1 MQSGD
6 NGQDQ
11 ALERG
16 SPAAIARA
24 AERPEE
30 IPMSTFQRR
39 LWFLHNLNEDKTAL
53 NFPVIFHLKGQPNIT
68 TLHRALIELTIRN
81 ESLRT
86 AYYEGINFAQ
96 QEIVDRLDLEL
107 SYDDFSSEREPLASL
122 DEHVLI
128 LRDEELEIEE
138 GEVFRAALAKLNDT
152 EYALVLIFHHIAI
165 DRGSSKSFLSQLSSL
180 YDGIRNNR
188 DIAAI
193 PSPEIQYPDFS
204 VWHNAQLQ
212 SLDVEIETKFWKEKL
227 TGAPGTSKL
236 LPFAKSERPP
246 QNDNKRAAH
255 KSTLGL
261 STLKRLKR
269 VCSRMNVTPFQFIL
283 TAFRCFLYRYT
294 EEKDLTILM
303 IDGNRPHPDLE
314 DVLGFFVNMIP
325 LRCVNDCE
333 AGFDDVLEELKNVTL
348 EAMAHSKVPFDIIAD
363 AVEVEKSA
371 SHFPLGQVV
380 LNYQMHGKMPNYP
393 TQDFDIDDIISNDI
407 PTACELNLEIL
418 EDPSKGL
425 DLRLEYSTTLYD
437 NQEMDRF
444 LDNFLSFLTSAIKDH
459 RQPIPEIAMCGQK
472 EMKHLEDNFWA
483 TDFTRN
489 SWDDVSVLGK
499 IIENA
504 KINPHAVA
512 LHTSDAENITYDD
525 LLHQARKVAFTL
537 RRTGATPGQYIG
549 LFSRPGIEAVVG
561 MIGILLTRCG
571 FICMDPDFAIDRLA
585 FMVSDS
591 KAHIVLYG
599 QGLQAAATDVAIQS
613 ALSPQTIG
621 IAEAAATDSM
631 LSLLKSAS
639 PEDPFYV
646 IYTSVSRLPHL

>member
-1 MQSGD
+1 
-6 NGQDQ
+6 
-11 ALERG
+11 
-16 SPAAIARA
+16 
-24 AERPEE
+24 
-30 IPMSTFQRR
+30 MSTFQRR

-68 TLHRALIELTIRN
+68 ILHQTLIELTIPN

-107 SYDDFSSEREPLASL
+107 IYDDFSSEREPLASL

-128 LRDEELEIEE
+128 LQNEELDIEKE
-138 GEVFRAALAKLNDT
+138 EVFRAALIKLNDT

-180 YDGIRNNR
+180 YDGIRNSR

-193 PSPEIQYPDFS
+193 PAPEIQYPDFS

-212 SLDVEIETKFWKEKL
+212 SLDVEIETRYWKENL
-227 TGAPGTSKL
+227 TGAPGASKL

-246 QNDNKRAAH
+246 QNDNERAAH
-255 KSTLGL
+255 KCTLGL
-261 STLKRLKR
+261 STLNRLKR

-283 TAFRCFLYRYT
+283 TVFQRFLYRYT
-294 EEKDLTILM
+294 EEKGLTILM
-303 IDGNRPHPDLE
+303 IDGNRPHPDVE

-348 EAMAHSKVPFDIIAD
+348 EAIAHSKVPFDIIAD
-363 AVEVEKSA
+363 AVEIEKSA
-371 SHFPLGQVV
+371 IHFPLGQIV
-380 LNYQMHGKMPNYP
+380 LNYEMHGKTPNYP

-425 DLRLEYSTTLYD
+425 DLCLEYSTALYD
-437 NQEMDRF
+437 SQEMGRF
-444 LDNFLSFLTSAIKDH
+444 LDNFLSFLTSAVKDH
-459 RQPIPEIAMCGQK
+459 RQPIPEIAMCGPK
-472 EMKHLEDNFWA
+472 ELKHLEDNFWA
-483 TDFTRN
+483 TDFTQN
-489 SWDDVSVLGK
+489 SWDGVSVLGK

-504 KINPHAVA
+504 KINPYAVS
-512 LHTSDAENITYDD
+512 LHTSDEENITYDD
-525 LLHQARKVAFTL
+525 LIHQARKVAFTL
-537 RRTGATPGQYIG
+537 RRAGATPGQYIG
-549 LFSRPGIEAVVG
+549 LYSQPSIEAVIG

-571 FICMDPDFAIDRLA
+571 FIYAWIQTLQSTDLRSWCLIRRLISYYL
-585 FMVSDS
+585 V
-591 KAHIVLYG
+591 KACKR
-599 QGLQAAATDVAIQS
+599 LQ
-613 ALSPQTIG
+613 QT
-621 IAEAAATDSM
+621 
-631 LSLLKSAS
+631 
-639 PEDPFYV
+639 
-646 IYTSVSRLPHL
+646 